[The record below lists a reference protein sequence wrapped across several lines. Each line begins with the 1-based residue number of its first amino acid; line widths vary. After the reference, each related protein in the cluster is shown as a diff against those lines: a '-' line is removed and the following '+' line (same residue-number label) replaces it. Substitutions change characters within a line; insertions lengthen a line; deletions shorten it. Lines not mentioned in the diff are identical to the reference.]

1 VFKGELL
8 SLATISK
15 VDFGFVVFIPICEK
29 MEKLFKKITK
39 KNICIGVFIKNEFFA
54 KV

>member
-1 VFKGELL
+1 MLTLGIRIPSVFKGELL

-29 MEKLFKKITK
+29 MEKLFKKILIVR
-39 KNICIGVFIKNEFFA
+39 NH
-54 KV
+54 